1 MTKDLQAAKRSEFR
15 SPSGVLGRPQ
25 RKLEPGIVEFCVT
38 ITEQERF
45 WPRCGTE
52 APALCSRKAGDERDD
67 SAQARSGV
75 R

>member
-15 SPSGVLGRPQ
+15 FPFGVLGRPQ
-25 RKLEPGIVEFCVT
+25 RKLEPGIESCVT

-52 APALCSRKAGDERDD
+52 APALSSRKAGDERDV
-67 SAQARSGV
+67 SAHELSGV